1 MMDFTF
7 EDSLWEQTLPTL
19 RDAIAAEKFL
29 ALMEGEEESFVEEA
43 FAQLSERNIKL
54 DISGLPK
61 VAGVGEAAVRLRRE
75 EQLAKSGRLLQ
86 DLEDTDPLKLYL
98 QEIAG
103 IPACGDVNALAE
115 ELKKNPEDPQ
125 LQQRILNLSLS
136 RVYELSCEH
145 TGYGVLLLDLIQ
157 EGSMGLW
164 QNLGSYTGGDFEA
177 FRDWQILQSMAFVI
191 TLQAREQ
198 GVGQKMRQALEDYR
212 SVDEKLLMQLGRNPT
227 GEEIAEQLH
236 MSVQQTGI
244 VESMLQ
250 TARNMHRAKAEQE
263 PKEAEPE
270 EEQAVE
276 DTAYFQM
283 RQRIQELLSSLD
295 EQAAKLLTL
304 RFGLEGGVPKSP
316 EETGRILGLT
326 PEEVVRAEAQAL
338 LKLRQEKETSEG

>member
-19 RDAIAAEKFL
+19 KDAIDAERFL
-29 ALMEGEEESFVEEA
+29 ALLEGEDESDVEDA
-43 FAQLSERNIKL
+43 FAQLCQRGIKL
-54 DISGLPK
+54 DISKLPK

-75 EQLAKSGRLLQ
+75 EQLAKSGRLMQ

-103 IPACGDVNALAE
+103 IPACGDLNVLAQ
-115 ELKKNPEDPQ
+115 ELKEKREDQQ
-125 LQQRILNLSLS
+125 LYQAVLNLCLS
-136 RVYELSCEH
+136 RVFELACQH

-164 QNLGSYTGGDFEA
+164 QNLSQYTGGDFET
-177 FRDWQILQSMAFVI
+177 FRDWQICQSMAYII
-191 TLQAREQ
+191 TLQAADR

-227 GEEIAEQLH
+227 LEEIAEELH
-236 MSVQQTGI
+236 MSLQQTEI

-250 TARNMHRAKAEQE
+250 TARNMHRAKAEQA
-263 PKEAEPE
+263 PKEPQPE

-276 DTAYFQM
+276 DTAYFQT
-283 RQRIQELLSSLD
+283 RQRIQELLSNLD

-304 RFGLEGGVPKSP
+304 RFGLEGGLPKSP
-316 EETGRILGLT
+316 EETGKIMGLT
-326 PEEVVRAEAQAL
+326 PEEVVEAEAAAL
-338 LKLRQEKETSEG
+338 AKLRKL

>member
-19 RDAIAAEKFL
+19 KDSIDAERFL
-29 ALMEGEEESFVEEA
+29 ALLEEEDESAVEDA
-43 FAQLSERNIKL
+43 FSQLCQRNITL
-54 DISGLPK
+54 DVSKLPK

-75 EQLAKSGRLLQ
+75 EQLAKSGNLLQ

-103 IPACGDVNALAE
+103 IPACGDLNILAE
-115 ELKKNPEDPQ
+115 ELKENKDDPQ
-125 LQQRILNLSLS
+125 LQQTILNLSLS
-136 RVYELSCEH
+136 RVFELACRH

-164 QNLGSYTGGDFEA
+164 QNLSRYDGGDFAA
-177 FRDWQILQSMAFVI
+177 FRDWNICQSMACII
-191 TLQAREQ
+191 TLQARNQ

-212 SVDEKLLMQLGRNPT
+212 SVDEKLLTELGRNPT
-227 GEEIAEQLH
+227 REEIAEELH
-236 MSVQQTGI
+236 MSVAQTEI

-250 TARNMHRAKAEQE
+250 TARDMHRAKAERE
-263 PKEAEPE
+263 PKEPQPE

-276 DTAYFQM
+276 DTAYFQA

-295 EQAAKLLTL
+295 EPSAKLLTL
-304 RFGLEGGVPKSP
+304 RFGLEGGLPKSP

-326 PEEVVRAEAQAL
+326 PEEVVAAEAAAL
-338 LKLRQEKETSEG
+338 LKLREQK

>member
-1 MMDFTF
+1 MMEFTF

-19 RDAIAAEKFL
+19 KDSIDAEKFL
-29 ALMEGEEESFVEEA
+29 ALLESEDESTVEDA
-43 FAQLSERNIKL
+43 FSQLCQRGIKL
-54 DISGLPK
+54 DISVLPK
-61 VAGVGEAAVRLRRE
+61 MAGVGEAAVRLRRE
-75 EQLAKSGRLLQ
+75 EQLVKSSRLMQ
-86 DLEDTDPLKLYL
+86 GLEDADPLKLYL

-103 IPACGDVNALAE
+103 IPTCGDLNVLAE
-115 ELKKNPEDPQ
+115 ELKDNNEDPQ
-125 LQQRILNLSLS
+125 LQQTILNLCLS
-136 RVYELSCEH
+136 RVYELACQH

-164 QNLGSYTGGDFEA
+164 QSLSHYTGGDFAA
-177 FRDWQILQSMAFVI
+177 FRDWQICQSMAYII
-191 TLQAREQ
+191 TMQARDQ

-227 GEEIAEQLH
+227 REEIAEELH
-236 MSVQQTGI
+236 MSLQQTEI

-250 TARNMHRAKAEQE
+250 TARDMHRAKEEQE
-263 PKEAEPE
+263 PKNEEPE

-276 DTAYFQM
+276 DTAYFQA

-304 RFGLEGGVPKSP
+304 RFGLEGGLPKSP

-326 PEEVVRAEAQAL
+326 PEEVVQMEAAAL
-338 LKLRQEKETSEG
+338 SKLREQK

>member
-19 RDAIAAEKFL
+19 KDSIDAEKFL
-29 ALMEGEEESFVEEA
+29 VLLESEDESTVEDA
-43 FAQLSERNIKL
+43 FAQLCQRHIKL
-54 DISGLPK
+54 DISKLPK

-75 EQLAKSGRLLQ
+75 EQLAKSGRLMQ

-103 IPACGDVNALAE
+103 IPAYGDLNVLAE
-115 ELKKNPEDPQ
+115 ELKNNKEDPQ
-125 LQQRILNLSLS
+125 LQQTILNLCLS
-136 RVYELSCEH
+136 RVYQLACQH
-145 TGYGVLLLDLIQ
+145 TGYGVLLLDMIQ

-164 QNLGSYTGGDFEA
+164 QSLSQYCGGDFDD
-177 FRDWQILQSMAFVI
+177 FRDWQICQSMAYII
-191 TLQAREQ
+191 TLQARNQ

-212 SVDEKLLMQLGRNPT
+212 SVDEKLLTELGRNPT
-227 GEEIAEQLH
+227 REEIAEELH
-236 MSVQQTGI
+236 MSLQQTEI

-250 TARNMHRAKAEQE
+250 TARDMHRAKAEQE
-263 PKEAEPE
+263 PKDEEPE
-270 EEQAVE
+270 QEQAVE
-276 DTAYFQM
+276 DTAYFQA

-304 RFGLEGGVPKSP
+304 RFGLEGGLPKSP

-326 PEEVVRAEAQAL
+326 PEEVVQMEAAAL
-338 LKLRQEKETSEG
+338 SKLREQK

>member
-19 RDAIAAEKFL
+19 TDSIDAEKFL
-29 ALMEGEEESFVEEA
+29 ALMEGEDENFLEYA
-43 FAQLSERNIKL
+43 FQQINERNIRL
-54 DISGLPK
+54 DIAKLPK
-61 VAGVGEAAVRLRRE
+61 MAGVGEAAVRLRRE
-75 EQLAKSGRLLQ
+75 EQLAKAGRLLE
-86 DLEDTDPLKLYL
+86 LEDTDPLKLYL

-103 IPACGDVNALAE
+103 IPVCGDLNILAE
-115 ELKKNPEDPQ
+115 NLKENRGDPQ
-125 LQQRILNLSLS
+125 LQQAVLNLCLS
-136 RVYELSCEH
+136 RVVELACRH

-164 QNLGSYTGGDFEA
+164 QNLSLYTGGDFES
-177 FRDWQILQSMAFVI
+177 FRDWQICQSMAQII

-212 SVDEKLLMQLGRNPT
+212 SVDEKLLTQLGRNPT
-227 GEEIAEQLH
+227 REEIAEELH
-236 MSVQQTGI
+236 MSLQQTEI

-250 TARNMHRAKAEQE
+250 TARNMHRTKTE
-263 PKEAEPE
+263 PEPEETARE

-276 DTAYFQM
+276 DTAYFQA

-304 RFGLEGGVPKSP
+304 RFGLEGGLPKSP

-326 PEEVVRAEAQAL
+326 PEEVVAAEAAAL
-338 LKLRQEKETSEG
+338 SKLREQK

>member
-19 RDAIAAEKFL
+19 HDSIAAEEFL
-29 ALMEGEEESFVEEA
+29 ALMEGEEESFVADA
-43 FAQLSERNIKL
+43 FAQLCERKIRL

-103 IPACGDVNALAE
+103 IPACGDVRVLAE
-115 ELKKNPEDPQ
+115 ELKQNPEDLQ

-136 RVYELSCEH
+136 RVYELSCNH

-177 FRDWQILQSMAFVI
+177 FRDWQISQSMAFVI

-236 MSVQQTGI
+236 MSVQQAEI

-263 PKEAEPE
+263 PKEEEPE
-270 EEQAVE
+270 EQQAVE

-295 EQAAKLLTL
+295 EQSAKLLTL
-304 RFGLEGGVPKSP
+304 RFGLEGGMPKSP

-338 LKLRQEKETSEG
+338 LQLRQQKETSED

>member
-19 RDAIAAEKFL
+19 TDSIDAEKFL
-29 ALMEGEEESFVEEA
+29 ALMEGEDESFLEDA
-43 FAQLSERNIKL
+43 FQQINERHIKL
-54 DISGLPK
+54 DISKLPK

-75 EQLAKSGRLLQ
+75 EQLAKENRLLE
-86 DLEDTDPLKLYL
+86 LEDADPLKLYL

-103 IPACGDVNALAE
+103 IPVCGDLNILAE
-115 ELKKNPEDPQ
+115 KLKENRGDPQ
-125 LQQRILNLSLS
+125 LQQAVLNLCLS
-136 RVYELSCEH
+136 RVVELACRH

-164 QNLGSYTGGDFEA
+164 QNLSLYTGGDFET
-177 FRDWQILQSMAFVI
+177 FRDWQICQSMAQII

-212 SVDEKLLMQLGRNPT
+212 SVDEMLLTQLGRNPT
-227 GEEIAEQLH
+227 REEIAEELH
-236 MSVQQTGI
+236 MSLQQTEI

-250 TARNMHRAKAEQE
+250 TARNMHRTKTE
-263 PKEAEPE
+263 PEPEETARE

-276 DTAYFQM
+276 DTAYFQA

-304 RFGLEGGVPKSP
+304 RFGLEGGLPKSP

-326 PEEVVRAEAQAL
+326 PEEVVAAEAAAL
-338 LKLRQEKETSEG
+338 SKLREQK